1 MILMH
6 EKELMVGI
14 YLINVN
20 IALIQKTWPS
30 TFGTDLIAMKSES
43 RACPSRLQVYFFSPK
58 FC

>member
-1 MILMH
+1 MH